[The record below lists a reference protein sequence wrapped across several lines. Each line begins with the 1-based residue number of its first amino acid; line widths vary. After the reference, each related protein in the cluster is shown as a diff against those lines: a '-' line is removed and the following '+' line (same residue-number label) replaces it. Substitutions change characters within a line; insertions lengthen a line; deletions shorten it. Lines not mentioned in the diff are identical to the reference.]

1 MALLQVD
8 CALSAAPDHIH
19 LGPHFVVGP
28 GPLVDYTVV
37 GKSGG
42 ELETIERANW
52 RGRHDEEIAGGR
64 QVLSATCQPEVCFG
78 TNSGP
83 PYLKM
88 I

>member
-52 RGRHDEEIAGGR
+52 RGRHDEEIAGAVSHMSARSMFR
-64 QVLSATCQPEVCFG
+64 QEFRSAIPQNDLV
-78 TNSGP
+78 
-83 PYLKM
+83 
-88 I
+88 